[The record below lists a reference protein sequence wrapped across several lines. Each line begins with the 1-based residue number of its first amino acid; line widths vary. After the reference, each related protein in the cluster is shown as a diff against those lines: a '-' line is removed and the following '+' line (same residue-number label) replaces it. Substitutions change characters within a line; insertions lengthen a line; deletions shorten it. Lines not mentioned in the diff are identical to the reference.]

1 MIHVLGTET
10 KETEMIDDEDAPSGD
25 DFNQPLRQLAQEAQR
40 HPHESVPRQL
50 ALNKLVNEILKSD
63 RLGHPQRGLWSP
75 SVYEYLYNKALQ
87 KTLLEVCRKNDN
99 YHPEHPVMAW

>member
-75 SVYEYLYNKALQ
+75 SVGK
-87 KTLLEVCRKNDN
+87 KTIIKRGLPTRRNRKVNQQLAFS
-99 YHPEHPVMAW
+99 PSII

>member
-40 HPHESVPRQL
+40 YPHESV
-50 ALNKLVNEILKSD
+50 
-63 RLGHPQRGLWSP
+63 PQRGLWSP

-87 KTLLEVCRKNDN
+87 KTLLEVCRKN
-99 YHPEHPVMAW
+99 